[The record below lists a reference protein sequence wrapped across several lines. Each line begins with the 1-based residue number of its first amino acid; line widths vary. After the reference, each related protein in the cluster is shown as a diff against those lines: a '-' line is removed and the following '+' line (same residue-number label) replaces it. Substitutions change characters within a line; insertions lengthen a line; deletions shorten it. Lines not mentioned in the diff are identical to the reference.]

1 LGSGDAFRDNR
12 LRVTGEVTNVGTV
25 DITQGRAAAVFL
37 DGEGNIIGTA
47 DDGARPLGDIRV
59 GETKAFTITIAT
71 DILVAPPPPPSRR

>member
-47 DDGARPLGDIRV
+47 DDGSLGR
-59 GETKAFTITIAT
+59 
-71 DILVAPPPPPSRR
+71 